1 MLGSERG
8 LSIRFPR
15 FMKIRDDK
23 SWDQATTSD
32 QFADMYR
39 KQIVEAPARDIKP
52 TVQIKQQSEERDVED
67 EDEAEDS
74 VLSDDPG
81 EE

>member
-1 MLGSERG
+1 
-8 LSIRFPR
+8 
-15 FMKIRDDK
+15 MKIRDDK

-39 KQIVEAPARDIKP
+39 KQIQEAPARNGGDIKP
-52 TVQIKQQSEERDVED
+52 AIQIKQLSEERDVEEE
-67 EDEAEDS
+67 EDEAEAEES